1 MRGRQL
7 ARRGSQRRR
16 ALRSIVTFLVTAINA
31 ELAERAEKTGLFCE
45 FCGFCVERRA
55 VWRRQFSS
63 CRTVANII
71 RIQ

>member
-31 ELAERAEKTGLFCE
+31 ELAERAEKRFFVLQVLRFLH
-45 FCGFCVERRA
+45 
-55 VWRRQFSS
+55 
-63 CRTVANII
+63 
-71 RIQ
+71 